1 MRDLNTYAY
10 NISRKNTRKIMNNN
24 YIQQSKEIYENA
36 LVEYERHYFDRN
48 TGGFVLIHQNHNTS
62 LSEIFIA
69 EVLAKL

>member
-1 MRDLNTYAY
+1 
-10 NISRKNTRKIMNNN
+10 MNNN